1 MSNDPSQEFRVS
13 ASLRRKSQAEKLVEK
28 EGCFGL
34 SLTVSLR
41 RNVHVLLIPG
51 SERPSV
57 ISFVFFWVDAYGYIC
72 WNQSFCIS

>member
-1 MSNDPSQEFRVS
+1 MNDASSQEFHAS

-41 RNVHVLLIPG
+41 GELHIIIFKGVQKNI
-51 SERPSV
+51 
-57 ISFVFFWVDAYGYIC
+57 
-72 WNQSFCIS
+72 